1 MSTIKQ
7 INQVLEDSNSLKLV
21 AQAYSEIAAIKL
33 QKIRKG
39 IEKNRN
45 FFQEISEI
53 FHIVRVAALRQGIK
67 ISTKRRGTLSILLTS
82 NYHFYGSLETHLVK
96 FFVLNTTKFKT
107 DRIVVG
113 KTGMEFLQT
122 MGYFHPYQ
130 PFIFKEDLP
139 RVEELKKMVASLIG
153 YQQIL
158 VYYSRMQSVLIQ
170 EPHVVDIV
178 QAPPE
183 HYLKSS
189 KSGGISYI
197 FEPEI
202 KKMAAFFN
210 TQITQLLFEQT
221 FLESEL
227 ARTAARLTSMDQ
239 AQGNADDMIKNQRRL
254 LASAKRAIDN
264 NRLLETISTLSGWR
278 KEYHGQVE

>member
-53 FHIVRVAALRQGIK
+53 FHVVRVAAMRQGIK
-67 ISTKRRGTLSILLTS
+67 IATKRRGTLSILLTS
-82 NYHFYGSLETHLVK
+82 NYHFYGSLETQLVE
-96 FFVLNTTKFKT
+96 FFILNTTKFKT

-113 KTGMEFLQT
+113 KTGGEFLQT

-130 PFIFKEDLP
+130 PFIFKDDLP
-139 RVEELKKMVASLIG
+139 MVEELRKMVISLTG

-183 HYLKSS
+183 HYLKVS
-189 KSGGISYI
+189 KLGSLSYI

-202 KKMAAFFN
+202 DKMVEFFN

-239 AQGNADDMIKNQRRL
+239 AQGNANDLIKTQKKL
-254 LASAKRAIDN
+254 LAEAKRAIDN
-264 NRLLETISTLSGWR
+264 NRLLETIATLIGWK
-278 KEYHGQVE
+278 KEHHGQID

>member
-7 INQVLEDSNSLKLV
+7 INQVLDDSNSLKLV
-21 AQAYSEIAAIKL
+21 AQAYSEISAIKL

-45 FFQEISEI
+45 FFQEITEI
-53 FHIVRVAALRQGIK
+53 FHIVRVAALHQGIK
-67 ISTKRRGTLSILLTS
+67 VGTRRRGTLSILLTS

-96 FFVLNTTKFKT
+96 FFILNTTKFKT
-107 DRIVVG
+107 DRVVVG
-113 KTGMEFLQT
+113 KTGSEFLQT
-122 MGYFHPYQ
+122 MGYFHPYERHL
-130 PFIFKEDLP
+130 FEDDLP
-139 RVEELKKMVASLIG
+139 TVEELKKLVVNLTG

-158 VYYSRMQSVLIQ
+158 VYYSRMQSVLVQ

-183 HYLKSS
+183 HYLKNS
-189 KSGGISYI
+189 KQAGAGYI

-202 KKMAAFFN
+202 EQMVEFFN

-239 AQGNADDMIKNQRRL
+239 AQGNADDLIKQQRKL
-254 LASAKRAIDN
+254 LAAAKRSIDN
-264 NRLLETISTLSGWR
+264 NRLLETISTLSNWR
-278 KEYHGQVE
+278 KDQYA